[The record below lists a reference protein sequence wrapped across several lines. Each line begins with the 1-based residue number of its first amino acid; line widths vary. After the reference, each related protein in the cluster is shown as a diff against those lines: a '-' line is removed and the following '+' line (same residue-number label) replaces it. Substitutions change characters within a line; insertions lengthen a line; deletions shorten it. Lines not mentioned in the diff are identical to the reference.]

1 MDKTTERRLVLQ
13 GALSVAATGSGLLG
27 AVPALAQAG
36 DSLSTLRSTSRS
48 WLWSA
53 EDYAFQN
60 KLFEKA
66 GLKVELA
73 ATNRGVNQD
82 ALLSGAADVLLGSP
96 STNMRVQLLGRP
108 IRMICGWVNK
118 FASNVV
124 VKKTFADKAGVTEA
138 SPVNDKAA
146 VLRGLRIGTTGAGSG
161 PDQLTRY
168 FMQRAGI
175 DPERDAQIV
184 PVQGGGTS
192 MLAAFDKGQIDGF
205 CLSSPTS
212 DVATTRFGGVYLFN
226 MVTNPPAELSDF
238 LYIVASVTEKTAKER
253 PRELTAYCRG
263 IALALRSISEDQA
276 AFKAFAREYFKDL
289 DATLFDAAF
298 ANNVGMYMKT
308 PVPTQKQFD
317 INLEFLKAEHKV
329 RKLPDIPATFT
340 FDSAFDLSFVRKAMQ
355 GL

>member
-60 KLFEKA
+60 QLFEKA

-138 SPVNDKAA
+138 SPGFVAA
-146 VLRGLRIGTTGAGSG
+146 
-161 PDQLTRY
+161 P
-168 FMQRAGI
+168 
-175 DPERDAQIV
+175 
-184 PVQGGGTS
+184 
-192 MLAAFDKGQIDGF
+192 
-205 CLSSPTS
+205 
-212 DVATTRFGGVYLFN
+212 
-226 MVTNPPAELSDF
+226 
-238 LYIVASVTEKTAKER
+238 
-253 PRELTAYCRG
+253 
-263 IALALRSISEDQA
+263 
-276 AFKAFAREYFKDL
+276 
-289 DATLFDAAF
+289 
-298 ANNVGMYMKT
+298 
-308 PVPTQKQFD
+308 
-317 INLEFLKAEHKV
+317 
-329 RKLPDIPATFT
+329 
-340 FDSAFDLSFVRKAMQ
+340 
-355 GL
+355 